1 MAACKKDPGTL
12 NETPNLIFNP
22 KGTKVLNLEA
32 TKATTPFAVT
42 ISRTMAKEKPLSIT
56 IGVDETKLPDGK
68 SLPDADYYSIDQTVI
83 PMGANVGQVEF
94 TVTFES
100 QAMYENLTEEEWDDF
115 ALPIVIKSVSPAID
129 LNAAN
134 TTVIIDLTVRGA
146 TIIGEAAEHFAEVFA
161 GGEPA
166 KITLNATAN
175 YSADET
181 GVSYTVDADGVDE
194 YNTENET
201 SLALLPSSAYSVG
214 AGAWDERE
222 IGEDTNENGE
232 IDANESVKEEI
243 ITNEITINTSLA
255 AGTYILP
262 LKLATSEDGI
272 NVVQDEPIYILVE
285 SVPAATPGIV
295 MNGDFEAPLPY
306 MMRFVDYGHAY
317 GLDEVKAGAP
327 GVWKNKYEW
336 LSPNNPSDVPPSIA
350 AVASTSIVAGGGPDG
365 SDCFLMECTAG
376 TFDYVLAQKITGLD
390 PDKVYTLS
398 AKVMIT
404 DVTDTEKSN
413 GVTLGY
419 WPKGSTYA
427 SKGSQDGGASKGTS
441 GTPVKTFDGTWVD
454 TSCLITSI
462 EDNGEAIIFIRFG
475 SNGHDTDGKAY
486 IDDVKIEEY
495 DEGGIVS
502 TLSNGD
508 FATAVTLP
516 SSMIAKADRATFALI
531 EPGKWVTY
539 DGWNGSIATF
549 SHSTTEGIGN
559 SGCLKIALAG
569 SPTNGA
575 EVGFV
580 QRLNGLTPGDVYTY
594 SASVKTSG
602 MNKND
607 GHYVVGG
614 TIIWWKPDTSA
625 EGFPNWPP
633 IPTGPSKTPI
643 SFNEDWKEISMDIT
657 VPDSGSLI
665 IGLNHGYGNGD
676 VDGTTWFDNVTLTK
690 N

>member
-306 MMRFVDYGHAY
+306 SLMTYRECTVEDAF
-317 GLDEVKAGAP
+317 GLAK
-327 GVWKNKYEW
+327 GVWRWNSYW
-336 LSPNNPSDVPPSIA
+336 WSDDYWSTPEDPVVDADFKWYIA
-350 AVASTSIVAGGGPDG
+350 EGQSYDG
-365 SDCFLMECTAG
+365 SDCLVMDCSAG
-376 TFDYVLAQKITGLD
+376 TFDNNFMQVVTGLD
-390 PDKVYTLS
+390 PAKKYTLS
-398 AKVMIT
+398 AKVKLS
-404 DVTDTEKSN
+404 DVTNTAKS
-413 GVTLGY
+413 GGIMIGY
-419 WPKGSTYA
+419 WPAGNLDDNVNSATYGSAFKDFSGEWGEA
-427 SKGSQDGGASKGTS
+427 S
-441 GTPVKTFDGTWVD
+441 VV
-454 TSCLITSI
+454 ITSI
-462 EDNGEAIIFIRFG
+462 NSDGTALIALRFG
-475 SNGHDTDGKAY
+475 GPSSDTDGKAWF
-486 IDDVKIEEY
+486 DDVKIEEY
-495 DEGGIVS
+495 IPEVTGE
-502 TLSNGD
+502 LMNGD
-508 FATAVTLP
+508 FETSFDLSYSNIGNDPTNYINGLLSGGWKVFNGWNLSYGT
-516 SSMIAKADRATFALI
+516 S
-531 EPGKWVTY
+531 GNGGVTY
-539 DGWNGSIATF
+539 QATEGRNGSKCI
-549 SHSTTEGIGN
+549 
-559 SGCLKIALAG
+559 KIAGRTDLEASFDG
-569 SPTNGA
+569 GVIQKIT
-575 EVGFV
+575 
-580 QRLNGLTPGDVYTY
+580 GLTSGDVYTF
-594 SASVKTSG
+594 SAWIKCQG
-602 MNKND
+602 ADKD
-607 GHYVVGG
+607 GHYDEDTGG
-614 TIIWWKPDTSA
+614 RCVWWKPTAPNVFPNRLTAGEGTASVITVRDDSDWTQATMEVTVPESGEVTIGVRCGGTSA
-625 EGFPNWPP
+625 
-633 IPTGPSKTPI
+633 
-643 SFNEDWKEISMDIT
+643 
-657 VPDSGSLI
+657 
-665 IGLNHGYGNGD
+665 D
-676 VDGTTWFDNVTLTK
+676 VWGTFWIDDVTFEK